1 MATKRLSHEII
12 ELNGRDTFVKAKI
25 DAFGIEKV
33 LLSFVK
39 FDTATTKSIMDCNL
53 YVSFAEMKQLC
64 NDILS
69 GRIAKL
75 AQEELKKGAKYPQP
89 VWSSMG
95 GTDAKKCAEKGIRT
109 DGMAESR
116 VIKLS
121 PGSSA
126 PFVFSCE
133 VGKGEANATGLIV
146 PRFGTSPE
154 KRIFVPISADL
165 LKQFALM
172 VDAHINSFITYQFLS
187 GGYDSDWNPTT

>member
-1 MATKRLSHEII
+1 MAGKRLSHEII
-12 ELNGRDTFVKAKI
+12 ELNGKDTFMKAKV
-25 DAFGIEKV
+25 DAFGIGKV
-33 LLSFVK
+33 LCSFVK
-39 FDTATTKSIMDCNL
+39 FDTMTNKAIMDCNI
-53 YVSFAEMKQLC
+53 YVSFEEMKQLC

-75 AQEELKKGAKYPQP
+75 GQEELKKGAKFPQA

-95 GTDAKKCAEKGIRT
+95 GTDAKKCAEKGLRT

-121 PGSSA
+121 PGSKV

-133 VGKGEANATGLIV
+133 SGKGEENATGLIV
-146 PRFGTSPE
+146 PRYGTSPE
-154 KRIFVPISADL
+154 KRIIVPISADL

-172 VDAHINSFITYQFLS
+172 VDTYINSFVTYQFIT
-187 GGYDSDWNPTT
+187 GAYDSTWKG